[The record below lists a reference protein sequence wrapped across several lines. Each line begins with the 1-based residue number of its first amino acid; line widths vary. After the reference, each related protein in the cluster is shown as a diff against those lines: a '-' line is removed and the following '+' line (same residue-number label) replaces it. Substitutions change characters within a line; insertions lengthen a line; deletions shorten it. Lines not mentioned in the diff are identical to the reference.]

1 MEVEYK
7 CVKEVLPNLWHHNV
21 IVDGV
26 KSHVIES
33 SVVPM
38 PEEDVIMGIKDGIL
52 TTTDTWVVK
61 CP

>member
-1 MEVEYK
+1 MR
-7 CVKEVLPNLWHHNV
+7 KEVLPNLWHHNV
-21 IVDGV
+21 IVDVV

-61 CP
+61 CL